1 MTSGV
6 DRPVVDVGVVTWNT
20 RDLTVAALRRLL
32 DADQGCVL
40 RLLVRDNGSSDG
52 TAEAVSALV
61 PEASLDAG
69 DENLGF
75 AGGVNTLL
83 RRSDAPWFFA
93 LNSDAWPEPGA
104 IGRLVESAGRR
115 PKAAAVVPRL
125 ERPDGSLEHS
135 THPFPSPKIAAV
147 TMIDHRHLG
156 GVGRRLLLEESWLH
170 DEARPVDWAVGAAM
184 LLRRS
189 AITSVGLFDER
200 FFMYVEDL
208 DWCWRAK
215 QAGWEVW
222 FDPSCVVRHV
232 GNASGEKNYKDGR
245 TGAYLRNTYRWYRRH
260 HGPAS
265 TLAFRGLNA
274 AGAARLAFSARLHHQ
289 PDLEWYWRN
298 VMRVH
303 LAPVSGQDGPP
314 VPEAP

>member
-1 MTSGV
+1 MNAGV

-32 DADQGCVL
+32 DTQQGCEL
-40 RLLVRDNGSSDG
+40 RLLVRDNGSTDG
-52 TAEAVSALV
+52 TPEAVSALV

-69 DENLGF
+69 EKNLGF

-93 LNSDAWPEPGA
+93 LNSDAWPEPGS
-104 IGRLVESAGRR
+104 IGRLVQAAEQR

-147 TMIDHRHLG
+147 TMIDHRRLG
-156 GVGRRLLLEESWLH
+156 RVGRRLLLEESWMH
-170 DEARPVDWAVGAAM
+170 DEARVVDWAVGAAM

-189 AITSVGLFDER
+189 AVSSIGLFDER

-208 DWCWRAK
+208 DWCWRAG
-215 QAGWEVW
+215 QAGWEIW
-222 FDPSCVVRHV
+222 FEPTCIVRHV
-232 GNASGEKNYKDGR
+232 GNPRPYWKEY
-245 TGAYLRNTYRWYRRH
+245 
-260 HGPAS
+260 PEEV
-265 TLAFRGLNA
+265 
-274 AGAARLAFSARLHHQ
+274 AR
-289 PDLEWYWRN
+289 
-298 VMRVH
+298 
-303 LAPVSGQDGPP
+303 VS
-314 VPEAP
+314 